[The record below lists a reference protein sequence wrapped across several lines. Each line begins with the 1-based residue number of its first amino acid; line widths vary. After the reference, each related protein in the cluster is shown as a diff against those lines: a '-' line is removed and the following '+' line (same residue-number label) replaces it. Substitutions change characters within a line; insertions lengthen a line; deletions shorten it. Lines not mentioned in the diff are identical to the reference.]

1 MKPIV
6 VVVALSFFLT
16 GCAIFSPSS
25 GVREDPPS
33 ELKELTDI
41 YKKRDEAG
49 FTEFIKT
56 WSETY
61 KPIPTS
67 SLRQLPEVVRSSY
80 EIFQLFYS
88 PFNIKRIGGSEWGDK
103 INEGSKCVVVQ
114 DTLNIRIV
122 KSLAN
127 YNMTDCPE
135 DLCALQIA
143 KFRPRLAL
151 KSKTVLRLT
160 DKYERT
166 LNSFLGTDHTPLGM
180 GNIMSPAQSSGESER
195 RSDFLRKQFLVIQGH
210 WGGYW
215 ELLTQP
221 QVEYIV
227 FNPELTE
234 AIVHFQIVYEGGEAT
249 FKRAGGQWKM
259 VKAVRTWIQ

>member
-6 VVVALSFFLT
+6 VAVVSLFLT
-16 GCAIFSPSS
+16 GCAVFSPGS
-25 GVREDPPS
+25 GVREEPPS

-49 FTEFIKT
+49 FTDFIKT

-67 SLRQLPEVVRSSY
+67 SLKQLPEVVRSSY

-88 PFNIKRIGGSEWGDK
+88 PFNIKQIGGSEWGDK
-103 INEGSKCVVVQ
+103 INEGSQCVLVQ
-114 DTLNIRIV
+114 DSLNIRIV
-122 KSLAN
+122 QSLDN
-127 YNMTDCPE
+127 YNKWECPE
-135 DLCALQIA
+135 DLCVLEIET
-143 KFRPRLAL
+143 FRPRLNL
-151 KSKTVLRLT
+151 KTKTVLRLT

-166 LNSFLGTDHTPLGM
+166 LNGFLGTDHTPLGM

-195 RSDFLRKQFLVIQGH
+195 RSTFLRKQFLVIQGH

-221 QVEYIV
+221 EVQYIV
-227 FNPELTE
+227 FNPELT
-234 AIVHFQIVYEGGEAT
+234 
-249 FKRAGGQWKM
+249 
-259 VKAVRTWIQ
+259 